1 MSKKI
6 ILSGWELIIHL
17 SLSFVGILAVGSLPI
32 LFKGLSIDIPGYF
45 SSMYNIC
52 EKIILHA
59 SSIQY
64 GMKPKKDL
72 FPQIFFHYKETMVIL
87 SISLIVSLIT
97 SFILV
102 HVILRVNEKW
112 QNRIKEFMLFLQSL
126 PDILFIVGSQLLV
139 VWIFQKTGIMAA
151 QVAGLGDQKVRLLP
165 IICFCIPTVIMF
177 VKFLLLRFE
186 DELRK
191 DYVLFAAAKGMDRL
205 HILNRHVLRNVL
217 LSTLFF
223 VKANIWFMLSN
234 LYIIES
240 IFNTLGFF
248 VFIKTY
254 KSIEVFTVGLLLIYL
269 PIFLIFKCF
278 HWVVPTAMKEKI

>member
-6 ILSGWELIIHL
+6 ILSGWELFSHL
-17 SLSFVGILAVGSLPI
+17 LLSFVGILAVGSLPI
-32 LFKGLSIDIPGYF
+32 LFRGLSIDIPGYF
-45 SSMYNIC
+45 TSIYTIC
-52 EKIILHA
+52 EKVILHA
-59 SSIQY
+59 SSMQY
-64 GMKPKKDL
+64 GKKIKKDL

-87 SISLIVSLIT
+87 SISLIVSLIV

-102 HVILRVNEKW
+102 HVILRVDEKW
-112 QNRIKEFMLFLQSL
+112 RNGIKEFMLFLQSL

-139 VWIFQKTGIMAA
+139 VWIFQKTGVITA
-151 QVAGLGDQKVRLLP
+151 QVAGIGDQRVRLLP

-205 HILNRHVLRNVL
+205 HILNHHVLRNVL

-248 VFIKTY
+248 VFIKEY
-254 KSIEVFTVGLLLIYL
+254 QSVEVFTVGLMLIYL
-269 PIFLIFKCF
+269 PIFLFFKCF
-278 HWVVPTAMKEKI
+278 HWLVPTAMKEKI

>member
-6 ILSGWELIIHL
+6 IVSGWELIIHL
-17 SLSFVGILAVGSLPI
+17 LLSFVGILAVGSLPI
-32 LFKGLSIDIPGYF
+32 LFKGLSIDIPEYF
-45 SSMYNIC
+45 SSIYKIC

-59 SSIQY
+59 SSMQY
-64 GMKPKKDL
+64 GMKIKKDL

-87 SISLIVSLIT
+87 SISLIVSLIV

-139 VWIFQKTGIMAA
+139 VWIFQKTGVMAA
-151 QVAGLGDQKVRLLP
+151 QVAGIGDQKVRLLP

-191 DYVLFAAAKGMDRL
+191 DYVLFAASKGMDRL
-205 HILNRHVLRNVL
+205 HILNHHVLRNVL

-248 VFIKTY
+248 VFIKEY
-254 KSIEVFTVGLLLIYL
+254 QSVEVFTVGLILIYL
-269 PIFLIFKCF
+269 PIFLFFKCF
-278 HWVVPTAMKEKI
+278 HWLVPTAMKEKI

>member
-1 MSKKI
+1 MPRKI

-17 SLSFVGILAVGSLPI
+17 LLSFVGILAVGSLPI
-32 LFKGLSIDIPGYF
+32 LFKGLSIDIPGYL
-45 SSMYNIC
+45 SSIYNIC

-59 SSIQY
+59 SSMQY
-64 GMKPKKDL
+64 GLKIKKDL

-87 SISLIVSLIT
+87 SISLIVSLIV

-102 HVILRVNEKW
+102 HLILRVNKKW
-112 QNRIKEFMLFLQSL
+112 QDRIKEIMLFLQSL

-139 VWIFQKTGIMAA
+139 VWIFQKTGVMAA
-151 QVAGLGDQKVRLLP
+151 QVAGIGDQKVRLLP
-165 IICFCIPTVIMF
+165 IICFCIPTIIMF

-205 HILNRHVLRNVL
+205 HILNRHVLRNVI

-254 KSIEVFTVGLLLIYL
+254 QSIEVFTVGLMLIYL

-278 HWVVPTAMKEKI
+278 HWAVPNAMKEKI

>member
-1 MSKKI
+1 M
-6 ILSGWELIIHL
+6 
-17 SLSFVGILAVGSLPI
+17 
-32 LFKGLSIDIPGYF
+32 
-45 SSMYNIC
+45 
-52 EKIILHA
+52 
-59 SSIQY
+59 QY
-64 GMKPKKDL
+64 GMKIKKDL

-87 SISLIVSLIT
+87 SISLIVSLIV

-139 VWIFQKTGIMAA
+139 VWIFQKTGVMAA
-151 QVAGLGDQKVRLLP
+151 QVAGIGDQKVRLLP

-191 DYVLFAAAKGMDRL
+191 DYVLFAASKGMDRL
-205 HILNRHVLRNVL
+205 HILNHHVLRNVL

-248 VFIKTY
+248 VFIKEY
-254 KSIEVFTVGLLLIYL
+254 QSVEVFTVGLILIYL
-269 PIFLIFKCF
+269 PIFLFFKCF
-278 HWVVPTAMKEKI
+278 HWLVPTAMKEKI

>member
-1 MSKKI
+1 MSRKI

-17 SLSFVGILAVGSLPI
+17 LLSFVGILAVGSLPI
-32 LFKGLSIDIPGYF
+32 LFKGLSIDIPGYL
-45 SSMYNIC
+45 SSINNIC

-59 SSIQY
+59 SSMQY
-64 GMKPKKDL
+64 GLKIKKDL

-87 SISLIVSLIT
+87 SISMIVSLIV

-102 HVILRVNEKW
+102 HLILRVNKKW
-112 QNRIKEFMLFLQSL
+112 QGRIKEIMLFLQSL

-139 VWIFQKTGIMAA
+139 VWIFQKTGVMAA
-151 QVAGLGDQKVRLLP
+151 QVAGIGDQRVRLLP
-165 IICFCIPTVIMF
+165 IICFCIPTIIMF

-254 KSIEVFTVGLLLIYL
+254 QSIEVFTVGLMLIYL

-278 HWVVPTAMKEKI
+278 HWAVPNAMKEKI

>member
-17 SLSFVGILAVGSLPI
+17 LLSFVGILAVGSLPI

-45 SSMYNIC
+45 SSIYNIC

-59 SSIQY
+59 SSMQY
-64 GMKPKKDL
+64 GMKIKKDL

-87 SISLIVSLIT
+87 SISLIVSLIV

-102 HVILRVNEKW
+102 HVILRVNKKW

-139 VWIFQKTGIMAA
+139 VWIFQKTGVMAA
-151 QVAGLGDQKVRLLP
+151 QVAGIGDQRVRLLP

-254 KSIEVFTVGLLLIYL
+254 QSIEVFTVGLILIYL
-269 PIFLIFKCF
+269 PIFLFFKYF
-278 HWVVPTAMKEKI
+278 HWLVPTAMKEKV